1 MKKSH
6 DAVIQSLSRTLASK
20 GIIGP
25 ENARGIFQ
33 LGNFELIPFHIGGAE
48 LDRIIESIEKKFILF
63 FMNEPSEEKVP
74 IYKTRNTTFS

>member
-25 ENARGIFQ
+25 ENAQGIFQ
-33 LGNFELIPFHIGGAE
+33 LGNFEVIPIHVGGQNW
-48 LDRIIESIEKKFILF
+48 IES
-63 FMNEPSEEKVP
+63 
-74 IYKTRNTTFS
+74 